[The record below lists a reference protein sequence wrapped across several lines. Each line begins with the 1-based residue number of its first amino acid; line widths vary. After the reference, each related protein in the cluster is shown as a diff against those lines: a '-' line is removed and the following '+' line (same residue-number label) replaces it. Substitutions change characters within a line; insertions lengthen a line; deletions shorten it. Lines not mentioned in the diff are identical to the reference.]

1 MKASFFYTN
10 DGMVA
15 STDPELLQLAFDMLT
30 GMFNQV
36 GLWMNIR
43 KTMGLVCRPFWAAG
57 VRSDESYTYRMTGEG
72 RSFKERQQERVIYP

>member
-15 STDPELLQLAFDMLT
+15 STDPEWLQLAFDKLT
-30 GMFNQV
+30 GMFDQV

-43 KTMGLVCRPFWAAG
+43 KTMGVVFRPFWAAG
-57 VRSDESYTYRMTGEG
+57 VRADESYTYRMTGEG